1 MRQLFT
7 NKTLTLASG
16 QAISGIANAPRTVRI
31 MSGRVW
37 ITMEGVSHDYWLH
50 AGDELTLIP
59 GALTVMEADRA
70 DSRIE
75 FATWASDSGLSKLL
89 THVRHLS
96 RLAQRFG
103 RSRNA
108 GVDLSQRAC

>member
-7 NKTLTLASG
+7 NRGLTIASG
-16 QAISGIANAPRTVRI
+16 HAVSGIASEPHTMRV

-37 ITMEGVSHDYWLH
+37 VTVEGVSHDYWLH

-59 GALTVMEADRA
+59 GALTVMEADGA

-75 FATWASDSGLSKLL
+75 LAAKATDSALSKLL
-89 THVRHLS
+89 TQVRHLS

-108 GVDLSQRAC
+108 GVDLSQGTC